1 MSNLDADG
9 RGCEWPPIPAW
20 RTWPSIAAS
29 IAARAATMR
38 QQSNIDF
45 LNDSNFARLKDSAL
59 FNLNIAINSLHRT
72 GDLRS
77 FSKTGKAP

>member
-1 MSNLDADG
+1 MAANSGTARLA
-9 RGCEWPPIPAW
+9 
-20 RTWPSIAAS
+20 SIVESIVAS
-29 IAARAATMR
+29 IAWRAATVR

-45 LNDSNFARLKDSAL
+45 LNDINSGVLKDSAL

-77 FSKTGKAP
+77 FSKAGKAL